1 LQDRVV
7 RFAVLSLLIVSSGAL
22 GQEPPRFAYPYGYTQ
37 QSENGQYTF
46 VMLAP
51 AGSDLSK
58 LPDYRKQTEDL
69 AKRYP
74 ASGMYKTGETTPV
87 WTYSGPYAYE
97 ANPANDGVH
106 LAVLEGESWFT
117 SQFVSSQRLPS
128 EVEQAQ
134 LDAPAVSF
142 YANGQLL
149 KSHSLRSICDPA
161 KLRHSPQHVQWRAG
175 EGLVEKAGR
184 YVVFTQDG
192 RKVTFNLQTGDL
204 ISNEPAGQGAKYYLA
219 AILGLTVIFVLVA
232 VIFLVRKPKSA
243 GTPAGAL
250 AGSGPAP

>member
-1 LQDRVV
+1 M
-7 RFAVLSLLIVSSGAL
+7 RFAFLLLLVVSPAAI
-22 GQEPPRFAYPYGYTQ
+22 GQVPPRFAHPYGYTQ
-37 QSENGQYTF
+37 PTENGQYTF

-51 AGSDLSK
+51 AGTDLAK

-74 ASGMYKTGETTPV
+74 ASGLYKSGETTPV

-97 ANPANDGVH
+97 ATPANDGVH
-106 LAVLEGESWFT
+106 LAVLNGESWFT
-117 SQFVSSQRLPS
+117 SQFVSSHRLPA
-128 EVEQAQ
+128 EVEQIQ

-142 YANGQLL
+142 YANGKLL
-149 KSHSLRSICDPA
+149 KSHNLRSFTDPA

-175 EGLVEKAGR
+175 EGLVEKSGR
-184 YVVFTQDG
+184 FVVFTQDG
-192 RKVTFNLQTGDL
+192 RKVTFQLQTGDL
-204 ISNEPAGQGAKYYLA
+204 VSNEPAGQGAKYYLA

-232 VIFLVRKPKSA
+232 VVFLVRTPKSA
-243 GTPAGAL
+243 GTAAGAL

>member
-1 LQDRVV
+1 M
-7 RFAVLSLLIVSSGAL
+7 RFAVLVLLVVSPTAL
-22 GQEPPRFAYPYGYTQ
+22 GQEPPRFAHPHGYTRPT
-37 QSENGQYTF
+37 ENGQYTF

-51 AGSDLSK
+51 AGTDLAK
-58 LPDYRKQTEDL
+58 LPDYRKQTEEL

-74 ASGMYKTGETTPV
+74 ASGLYKTGETTPV
-87 WTYSGPYAYE
+87 WTYPGPYAYE
-97 ANPANDGVH
+97 ANHANDGVH

-117 SQFVSSQRLPS
+117 SQFVSSQRLPA
-128 EVEQAQ
+128 EVERAQ

-142 YANGQLL
+142 YANGKLL
-149 KSHSLRSICDPA
+149 KSHSIRSFTDPT

-184 YVVFTQDG
+184 FVVFTQDG

-232 VIFLVRKPKSA
+232 VVFLVRTPKSA
-243 GTPAGAL
+243 GTAAGAL